1 MFGIDWHS
9 ELSCWRP
16 ENSYGWRSLKPRCSL
31 SCSNS
36 YWSDST
42 CYADSVAQIIEGLSI
57 IDSHRYDHREDA
69 LRHCFRSF
77 EDQNHF
83 HLLFD
88 RRCNF
93 ADSE

>member
-1 MFGIDWHS
+1 MM
-9 ELSCWRP
+9 
-16 ENSYGWRSLKPRCSL
+16 
-31 SCSNS
+31 
-36 YWSDST
+36 
-42 CYADSVAQIIEGLSI
+42 YADSVAQIIEGLSI